1 VLDWPII
8 AIVAAVFAPFV
19 VALLA
24 PLLVRV
30 FGAATGWLLALVPG
44 FAAYAL
50 IRLLPEIGGLSTILV
65 TMPWVP
71 SWQIELSFLIDGLSL
86 MFSLTIAVVGTFIL
100 LYADRYLA
108 DHPHRGRF
116 LAYML
121 AFMGAMQGLVLSD
134 NLIALYLFWELTS
147 VTSFLL
153 IGFDHQRQAARRA
166 AIQALVVTG
175 FGGLALLG
183 AGIAIHAVSGW
194 WELSALIDD
203 LRLTGVYPLVVLLV
217 LLAAFT
223 KSAQLPFHF
232 WLPNAMEAPT
242 PVSAYLHSATMV
254 QAGVY
259 LVARMSPHL
268 GGEAIWNGTLMLFGG
283 ATLLWGAVAALRQT
297 DLKQMLAQST
307 LASLGLLMLLLGIGT
322 ELALMGMAL
331 YFVAHALYKAA
342 LFLIAG
348 AIDHGTGTRD
358 ITALGGLRGKLPLT
372 FGATILASLAMVGL
386 PPFVA
391 FYAKEEMY
399 AALVGGDFASLVALA
414 VLVIGNALLA
424 AIGLVMLIRPFMGP
438 LLPTPLK
445 PHEAPVAMLVGPLVF
460 GVVGI
465 ALGVLPG
472 WTGFELAAPAAS
484 AMAGETITSHLGEH
498 FEIFGLVFG
507 LSVLTWALAVVTY
520 LSFDKLRTW
529 LARAAASGFS
539 FDAGFDRFYFGLVAV
554 AAALTRLF
562 HHGRL
567 EFYLLVVFLLLAV
580 ATIVP
585 LWTLGT
591 LPPLP
596 PFPDLRFYEWGV
608 VGLAVLGLV
617 TVVLA
622 RSRLFAILALGI
634 QGLAL
639 AMLFMLFGA
648 PDLSFTQFMVEILSV
663 VILALVMTRLQL
675 DATDPRPLED
685 WLRDGAVAAMGGFAV
700 TTLLFSVL
708 DRPLDLR
715 LSQFFEANSAPVAHG
730 HNIVNVILVDFR
742 GVDTLGEISVVMAA
756 GIAILA
762 LIRGARKAKGAGQG
776 PVAPASTPAPKDA
789 AGAARKP
796 RARKVAT

>member
-1 VLDWPII
+1 MLDWPVI

-19 VALLA
+19 LAALA
-24 PLLVRV
+24 PLLVRIL
-30 FGAATGWLLALVPG
+30 GPATGWLLALVPG

-50 IRLLPEIGGLSTILV
+50 IRLLPELGGLSTIFV

-71 SWQIELSFLIDGLSL
+71 SWEIELSFVIDGLSL
-86 MFSLTIAVVGTFIL
+86 MFSLTIAVVGAFIL
-100 LYADRYLA
+100 IYADRYLA

-194 WELSALIDD
+194 WELSALVDD
-203 LRLTGVYPLVVLLV
+203 VRGTGVYPLLVVLV

-283 ATLLWGAVAALRQT
+283 ATLIWGAVAALRQT

-322 ELALMGMAL
+322 ELALMGMAI

-358 ITALGGLRGKLPLT
+358 ITALGGLRDPMTVT
-372 FGATILASLAMVGL
+372 FIATIMASVAMIGL
-386 PPFVA
+386 PPLLA

-399 AALVGGDFASLVALA
+399 AALVGGDWASLLALA
-414 VLVIGNALLA
+414 VLIAGNALLA
-424 AIGLVMLIRPFMGP
+424 AIGLVLLIRPFMGA
-438 LLPTPLK
+438 LLPTPLA
-445 PHEAPVAMLVGPLVF
+445 PHEAPVAMLAGPIVLGGLGIVLGLV
-460 GVVGI
+460 
-465 ALGVLPG
+465 PG

-484 AMAGETITSHLGEH
+484 AMAGETIKSHLGET
-498 FEIFGLVFG
+498 FDLLGVVFW
-507 LSVLTWALAVVTY
+507 LSVLTWALAFVTY
-520 LSFDKLRTW
+520 LRFDRVRTW
-529 LARAAASGFS
+529 LARAATASGWS
-539 FDAGFDRFYFGLVAV
+539 FDAGFDWVYFGLVRL
-554 AAALTRLF
+554 AAALTRVF

-567 EFYLLVVFLLLAV
+567 EFYLLVVFVLLAV

-585 LWTLGT
+585 IWTLGT
-591 LPPLP
+591 LPPAP
-596 PFPDLRFYEWGV
+596 PMPDLRFYEWGV
-608 VGLAVLGLV
+608 VGLAVLGV
-617 TVVLA
+617 ITVVVA

-634 QGLAL
+634 QGLAV

-708 DRPLDLR
+708 DRPLDLG
-715 LSQFFEANSAPVAHG
+715 LSAFFEANSAPVAHG
-730 HNIVNVILVDFR
+730 HNVVNVILVDFR

-762 LIRGARKAKGAGQG
+762 LIRGARKPK
-776 PVAPASTPAPKDA
+776 PVAPVSTP
-789 AGAARKP
+789 AARKP
-796 RARKVAT
+796 RTRKLAT